1 MTTKIMMDA
10 ILNEEVDPLEP
21 EKRSP
26 VEHCVGERVGKYK
39 CGCDIGTKWRW
50 RDATGQI
57 TQGGRADA
65 MTIECVGCGQEWNA
79 N

>member
-1 MTTKIMMDA
+1 MNSQEYHNARCGLPDKKDELLA
-10 ILNEEVDPLEP
+10 C
-21 EKRSP
+21 P
-26 VEHCVGERVGKYK
+26 VERGVGERVGKYK

-50 RDATGQI
+50 RNARGQI

-65 MTIECVGCGQEWNA
+65 VTVECVGCGEEWDA